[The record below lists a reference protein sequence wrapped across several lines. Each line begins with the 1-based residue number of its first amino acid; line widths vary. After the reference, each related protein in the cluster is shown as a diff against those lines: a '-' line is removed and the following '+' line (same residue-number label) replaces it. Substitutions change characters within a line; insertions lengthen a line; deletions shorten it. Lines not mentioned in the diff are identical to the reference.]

1 MGLKYRIALGLALR
15 PYWMGL
21 LFTHDNGDFGA
32 VPATERLTHT
42 APILSVD
49 RHISGSFFCVI
60 PRVFILYRPIAFH
73 TDTQNYPVSVI
84 EFKAPFT
91 GPKIFGTARMKKVRV
106 PKKLVRHG

>member
-32 VPATERLTHT
+32 VPATERLTHA

-60 PRVFILYRPIAFH
+60 PRVFILYRPI
-73 TDTQNYPVSVI
+73 SVI
-84 EFKAPFT
+84 ESLSFT
-91 GPKIFGTARMKKVRV
+91 YTGNGKRQTANGKRQI
-106 PKKLVRHG
+106 KLRISQNSK

>member
-32 VPATERLTHT
+32 VPATERLTHA

-84 EFKAPFT
+84 ESLSFT
-91 GPKIFGTARMKKVRV
+91 YTGNGKRQTSDQVENFSK
-106 PKKLVRHG
+106 

>member
-21 LFTHDNGDFGA
+21 LFTHDNGDFSA
-32 VPATERLTHT
+32 VPATERLTHA

-49 RHISGSFFCVI
+49 RQISGSFFCVI

-84 EFKAPFT
+84 ESLSFT
-91 GPKIFGTARMKKVRV
+91 YTGNGKRQI
-106 PKKLVRHG
+106 KLRISQNSK